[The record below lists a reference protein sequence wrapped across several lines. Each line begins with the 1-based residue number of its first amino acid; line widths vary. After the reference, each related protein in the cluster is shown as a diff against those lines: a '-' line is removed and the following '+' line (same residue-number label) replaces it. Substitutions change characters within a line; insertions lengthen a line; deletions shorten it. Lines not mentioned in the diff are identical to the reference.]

1 MRANYDITVF
11 APTDDNYETEGL
23 CGPLTPIG
31 EPVVAEEAGG
41 EYCLDLEHPY
51 DPAGKWKY
59 LLPGYTLRAWV
70 QMRMP
75 PDPDDMGSYAST
87 VEVWTV
93 ARTAGKADRYL
104 YSTRADGEK
113 TKKLKLLKGGAKV
126 TIVKAYEAGRWKVKC
141 AYGNGWM
148 NQAGLDG
155 STKEIIHVDP
165 GATGLDGIIGVEF
178 RPQLFDIESVERT
191 RDGILVHALQAS
203 YRLMKNV
210 TRYVATGNV
219 KGVTAAR
226 ALLNNCLEA
235 HEFSAYSDIA
245 DTRAGA
251 SWNYVNPIEAIMDPE
266 TGFMRRWN
274 AELLRDNFDLYLLH
288 SVGVDRGVTIEV
300 GRNLAGITVS
310 EDWSEVAT
318 YVMPLGEKADGT
330 VLLLP
335 ERWLVSGRAANYPQK
350 YIYVFWAEDAVVDDD
365 TPQSTVLTR
374 MRTQAQALL
383 DGGCDLPRLTV
394 EVEVAQVDDPR
405 AERVVEALEPVLVYD
420 TVRVYDI
427 DRGIELTE
435 RVIRREVDP
444 VHGRLISCV
453 LGNSTAS
460 LTGASL
466 ASWQVPSGL
475 SGAKIEPGT
484 LDGISLKDNTLYL
497 KRLIAEAITGDLIAG
512 QTITAQHLAA
522 GAATL
527 QALEAVTAKIRS
539 IDAAEIRTTD
549 ITAQT
554 LTAALAKLARVIAE
568 DIRAGSLAA
577 NSLSATAAELVTA
590 QVGLLDVDY
599 AHVKDLDAD
608 EAIITDG
615 EAGSLYIDRLSVTSA
630 NLVNAVIGHLV
641 LTGDDGEYYGVHV
654 GAGGVIGLEA
664 LELTAEE
671 IAAGV
676 TGDGRQIV
684 ADVITAEEL
693 SGSTV
698 KAESAILGTIL
709 THAVQAQKVTAMEA
723 VLASAD
729 ITDLRVRAL
738 NALGRELLLAA
749 EEAVRVLIG
758 NAADYNATFAFTD
771 EGLRTRIGG
780 SKWSTLVDEAGFY
793 VDHED
798 VLGHVGAFHED
809 TFEPRSIRMG
819 ELVCKPTS
827 GGGWAWKVE

>member
-11 APTDDNYETEGL
+11 SPTDDDYETEGL
-23 CGPLTPIG
+23 CGPLVPVG
-31 EPVVAEEAGG
+31 EPVIAEEAGG

-51 DPAGKWKY
+51 DPTGKWKY

-70 QMRMP
+70 QMKMP
-75 PDPDDMGSYAST
+75 PEPDEMGAYAST
-87 VEVWTV
+87 VEVWRV
-93 ARTAGKADRYL
+93 SRTAGKTDRYL
-104 YSTRADGEK
+104 YSTRVDK
-113 TKKLKLLKGGAKV
+113 QTTKKLKLLKGNSKV
-126 TIVKAYEAGRWKVKC
+126 TIVKAYETGRWKVKTS
-141 AYGNGWM
+141 YGTGWM
-148 NQAGLDG
+148 NQEGLDS
-155 STKEIIHVDP
+155 STKEVIHVTPD
-165 GATGLDGIIGVEF
+165 ATGLDGIIGVEF
-178 RPQLFDIESVERT
+178 RPQLFDIESIERT
-191 RDGILVHALQAS
+191 RDGIAVHALHCS
-203 YRLMKNV
+203 YRLMKNC
-210 TRYVATGNV
+210 TRYVATGSV
-219 KGVTAAR
+219 KGTTAAAR
-226 ALLNNCLEA
+226 LLANCEDDHDFEA
-235 HEFSAYSDIA
+235 HCDIS

-251 SWNYVNPIEAIMDPE
+251 MWNYVNPIEAIMDPDE
-266 TGFMRRWN
+266 GFMKRWG

-288 SVGVDRGVTIEV
+288 AVGEDRGVTIEV
-300 GRNLAGITVS
+300 GRNLAGITVT

-318 YVMPLGEKADGT
+318 YIMPLGEKADGT

-335 ERWLVSGRAANYPQK
+335 EKWLVSSRANNYPQK
-350 YIYVFWAEDAVVDDD
+350 YIYMFWADGATVDDD
-365 TPQSTVLTR
+365 TPQATVLAR

-383 DGGCDLPRLTV
+383 DGGCDIPQLTV
-394 EVEVAQVDDPR
+394 EVDVAQIDDPR
-405 AERVVEALEPVLVYD
+405 AERVVEQLEPVLVYD
-420 TVRVYDI
+420 TVRVYDV

-435 RVIRREVDP
+435 RVIRREIDP

-466 ASWQVPSGL
+466 ASWQIPSGL
-475 SGAKIEPGT
+475 SGSKIEPGT
-484 LDGISLKDNTLYL
+484 LDGISLKDKTLYL

-522 GAATL
+522 GAATV

-539 IDAAEIRTTD
+539 IDATEIRTTD
-549 ITAQT
+549 ISAQT
-554 LTAALAKLARVIAE
+554 LTAALAQLSRVIAE

-590 QVGLLDVDY
+590 QVGLLDVGY
-599 AHVKDLDAD
+599 AHIKDLDAD

-630 NLVNAVIGHLV
+630 NLVNAVIGRLV
-641 LTGDDGEYYGVHV
+641 LTGDDGNYYGVHV

-684 ADVITAEEL
+684 ADLVTAEEL

-709 THAVQAQKVTAMEA
+709 THAISAGKVTATEA
-723 VLASAD
+723 TLASAE
-729 ITDLRVRAL
+729 ISELRASAL
-738 NALGRELLLAA
+738 EALGRELLLQA
-749 EEAVRVLIG
+749 EDAVRVLIG
-758 NAADYNATFAFTD
+758 SAEDYTGTFSFTD
-771 EGLRTRIGG
+771 EGLRTRIGT
-780 SKWSTLVDEAGFY
+780 SKWSTLVKEDGY
-793 VDHED
+793 YIDHED
-798 VLGHVGAFHED
+798 VAGHVASFHEEL
-809 TFEPRSIRMG
+809 FEPRRMRLG
-819 ELVCKPTS
+819 RVVCKATS